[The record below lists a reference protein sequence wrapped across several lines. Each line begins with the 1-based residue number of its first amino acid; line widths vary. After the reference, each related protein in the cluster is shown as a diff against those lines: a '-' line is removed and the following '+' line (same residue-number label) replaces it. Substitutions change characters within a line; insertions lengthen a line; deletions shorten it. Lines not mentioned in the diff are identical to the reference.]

1 MAGDIQVL
9 CARFFKGPRL
19 MAQSEELI
27 KPGSGRG
34 LLDVYANRF
43 LLKLLVRKEI
53 KIRYRGS
60 ALGLLWSYMKPLMQF
75 LVYFVALG
83 IFLNLQHGTPN
94 YAIYLFSGIVF
105 INFFTEALGNSTRS
119 IVDNR
124 DLIRKIY
131 LPRELF
137 PVATVWVSAAH
148 FLPQAAVLVGACLIA
163 GWTPSVLQ
171 LVAVLVA
178 FVMVSVLATGLGL
191 LFGAANVYFRDS
203 ENLVDMMLMI
213 VTWASPVLYVWT
225 MVERV
230 MGPWF
235 WVYQL
240 NPLTVG
246 VEIFH
251 WAFWYPTLDPDQVP
265 LVTLPPDLVTHW
277 LPVAFCISLVILF
290 AGQVVFRK
298 LAIHFAQEL

>member
-1 MAGDIQVL
+1 MAGQNDQ
-9 CARFFKGPRL
+9 
-19 MAQSEELI
+19 LI

-34 LLDVYANRF
+34 LLDVYGDRF

-53 KIRYRGS
+53 KVRYRGS
-60 ALGLLWSYMKPLMQF
+60 VLGLMWSYVKPLVQF
-75 LVYFVALG
+75 LIYFVALG
-83 IFLNLQHGTPN
+83 VFLNLQRGTPN
-94 YAIYLFSGIVF
+94 YAIYLFAGIVLV
-105 INFFTEALGNSTRS
+105 NFFTESLSNATRS

-148 FLPQAAVLVGACLIA
+148 FLPQLLVLIGACLVV

-171 LVAVLVA
+171 LAAVVLIFLMVA
-178 FVMVSVLATGLGL
+178 VLATGLGL
-191 LFGAANVYFRDS
+191 IFGAINVYFRDS
-203 ENLVDMMLMI
+203 ENIVDMIVMV
-213 VTWASPVLYVWT
+213 VTWASPVLYVWS

-235 WVYQL
+235 WIYQL
-240 NPLTVG
+240 NPMTVA
-246 VEIFH
+246 VEVFH
-251 WAFWYPTLDPDQVP
+251 WAFWEPTLKADQ
-265 LVTLPPDLVTHW
+265 LTGATMPPDLLTIW
-277 LPVAFCISLVILF
+277 LPVAMLITVAVLF
-290 AGQVVFRK
+290 IGQLTFRR

>member
-1 MAGDIQVL
+1 MV
-9 CARFFKGPRL
+9 P
-19 MAQSEELI
+19 SEELI
-27 KPGSGRG
+27 KPGYGRG

-60 ALGLLWSYMKPLMQF
+60 ALGLLWSYVKPLMQF
-75 LVYFVALG
+75 LIYFVALG
-83 IFLNLQHGTPN
+83 VFLNLQHGTPN

-105 INFFTEALGNSTRS
+105 VNFFTESLGNATRS

-163 GWTPSVLQ
+163 GWAPSVVQ
-171 LVAVLVA
+171 LLTVIAA
-178 FVMVSVLATGLGL
+178 FVMVAILATGLGL

-203 ENLVDMMLMI
+203 ENLVDMILMI
-213 VTWASPVLYVWT
+213 VTWASPVLYLWT

-230 MGPWF
+230 MGPWY
-235 WVYQL
+235 WIYQL

-251 WAFWYPTLDPDQVP
+251 WAFWYPTLKSDQIP
-265 LVTLPPDLVTHW
+265 LAPLPPDLISLW
-277 LPVAFCISLVILF
+277 LPVAFGISLLVLF
-290 AGQVVFRK
+290 VGQLVFRK

>member
-1 MAGDIQVL
+1 MANQVDTL
-9 CARFFKGPRL
+9 V
-19 MAQSEELI
+19 

-34 LLDVYANRF
+34 LLDVYGDRF

-60 ALGLLWSYMKPLMQF
+60 VLGLMWSYVKPLMQF
-75 LVYFVALG
+75 LIYFIALG
-83 IFLNLQHGTPN
+83 IFLNLEHGTPN
-94 YAIYLFSGIVF
+94 YAIYLFSGIVLV
-105 INFFTEALGNSTRS
+105 NFFTESLSNATRS

-148 FLPQAAVLVGACLIA
+148 FLPQLLVLIAACLFV

-171 LVAVLVA
+171 IAAAVLI
-178 FVMVSVLATGLGL
+178 FVMVAVLATGLGL
-191 LFGAANVYFRDS
+191 MFGAVNVYFRDS
-203 ENLVDMMLMI
+203 ENIVDMIVMV

-230 MGPWF
+230 MGQWF
-235 WVYQL
+235 WVYML
-240 NPLTVG
+240 NPMTVA
-246 VEIFH
+246 VEVFH
-251 WAFWYPTLDPDQVP
+251 WTFWEPTLKANQ
-265 LVTLPPDLVTHW
+265 LVSDTMPPDLLTFW
-277 LPVAFCISLVILF
+277 LPVSLLISVAILF
-290 AGQVVFRK
+290 IGQLMFRR
-298 LAIHFAQEL
+298 LSVHFAQEL